1 MPIYEWKG
9 FDGRGRKA
17 SGVVDADSP
26 RDARV
31 KCKRQGNLVTDI
43 TEIRGGKKVRK
54 GEENRPKQ
62 RKAAAPVNGQP
73 GLSKLRERLQAAR
86 GRDRGA
92 ARTKKRTEEVATFV
106 RQLATLTRA
115 GIPITESLRAIIEQ
129 TENRRLNVVYRD
141 IRERIAQGS
150 PTADALSAHPEYF
163 DELGVSMIRAGE
175 ASGHLDDV
183 LLRLANYM
191 QRQTRARNKVVAAM
205 TYPAIMLIVGLAVV
219 SILIAF
225 VVPKIT
231 TMLESQGQELPLPTR
246 ILVGVSDFFREFW
259 WIPVLAFVVGMA
271 GFNLYYSTEKG
282 RLAVD
287 GRILKLPLFGD
298 LLRKQAISRF
308 AQTFSTLLRSGVSVV
323 RCLEINRSTLGNKLM
338 EKTVDQVRERILEGQ
353 DIATPIKAS
362 GVFPPLVGYMI
373 AVGEQSGELDNMMSQ
388 VADSYEEEVDLAV
401 QRFTSLIEPA
411 LIIALASLVGFIILA
426 ILLPVLQLT
435 QSF

>member
-9 FDGRGRKA
+9 YDAKGKKA

-31 KCKRQGNLVTDI
+31 KCKRQGALVTDVV
-43 TEIRGGKKVRK
+43 ELRRGGARAPRK
-54 GEENRPKQ
+54 QG
-62 RKAAAPVNGQP
+62 APPANP
-73 GLSKLRERLQAAR
+73 TLAKLRERLSAAR
-86 GRDRGA
+86 GRDGGE
-92 ARTKKRTEEVATFV
+92 ARTKKRVEEVSTFV

-129 TENRRLNVVYRD
+129 TSHKRLNVIYRD
-141 IRERIAQGS
+141 IRERISQGA
-150 PTADALSAHPEYF
+150 PAADALAAHPGYF
-163 DELGVSMIRAGE
+163 DELAVAMIRAGE
-175 ASGHLDDV
+175 ASGHLDEV
-183 LLRLANYM
+183 LLRLADYM
-191 QRQTRARNKVVAAM
+191 QRQTRARNKVIAAL
-205 TYPAIMLIVGLAVV
+205 TYPAIMLTVGLIVV
-219 SILIAF
+219 SILITF

-231 TMLESQGQELPLPTR
+231 TMLQSQGQALPLPTR

-259 WIPVLAFVVGMA
+259 WIPVIAFVLGLA
-271 GFNLYYSTEKG
+271 AFNLYYSTDKG
-282 RLAVD
+282 RLKVD
-287 GRILKLPLFGD
+287 GRVLKMPLFGD

-308 AQTFSTLLRSGVSVV
+308 AQTFATLLRSGVSVV
-323 RCLEINRSTLGNKLM
+323 RCLEINRSTLGNRLM
-338 EKTVDQVRERILEGQ
+338 EKTVDQVRERIVEGQ

-373 AVGEQSGELDNMMSQ
+373 AVGEQSGELDNMMLQ
-388 VADSYEEEVDLAV
+388 VADAYEEEVDLAV

-411 LIIALASLVGFIILA
+411 LIVTLAGMVGFIILA